1 MILRYLFNDPNL
13 LTKGISY
20 GYFNKKT
27 GVRSKIGPR

>member
-20 GYFNKKT
+20 GYFNKKRGT
-27 GVRSKIGPR
+27 I